1 MSEQTLQVTLSDGRN
16 LDVRVSGPDDGLALV
31 YHHGTPSSLV
41 DDGFDRPAQEH
52 GLRLIC
58 ASRAGYGGS
67 SPNHG
72 RSVVDV
78 VTDTREVL
86 EHLGIDRCLVAGWS
100 GGGPH
105 ALACA
110 ARLPGVLGALVIAG
124 VAPFEAGGLDF
135 LAGMGQDNIDE
146 FGASIE
152 SPEVLRAYLSNA
164 RDELADLTV
173 ESLIASMDSLLPEV
187 DRVVLTEEFGANMVA
202 SVVEGLRLG
211 YEGWFEDDLAFVAP
225 WGFDLDEI
233 SIPTAIWQGSEDLM
247 VPFAHGEWL
256 ASHVPDTSA
265 HLLEGEGHLSVGIG
279 AMDQMVEELL
289 SFAAN

>member
-1 MSEQTLQVTLSDGRN
+1 
-16 LDVRVSGPDDGLALV
+16 
-31 YHHGTPSSLV
+31 
-41 DDGFDRPAQEH
+41 
-52 GLRLIC
+52 
-58 ASRAGYGGS
+58 
-67 SPNHG
+67 
-72 RSVVDV
+72 
-78 VTDTREVL
+78 
-86 EHLGIDRCLVAGWS
+86 
-100 GGGPH
+100 
-105 ALACA
+105 
-110 ARLPGVLGALVIAG
+110 VLGALVIAG